1 MSTQQWDAVVVGA
14 SAGGVEALLTVFSG
28 LPADYALPL
37 VCVLHLPESRDS
49 LLADLFSRR
58 LALRV
63 KEAEDK
69 ESLRPGT
76 LYFAAPGYHL
86 SIERDHS
93 LSFSREEPLHYSRP
107 SIDVLFESAA
117 DCFQERLVGVL
128 LTGANQD
135 GAAGLAAIKQGGGMT
150 VVQDPLEAQVPTM
163 PEAALASHVP
173 DHILPL
179 RGIRALLAQLDPA
192 HAD

>member
-1 MSTQQWDAVVVGA
+1 MRDAVVVGA
-14 SAGGVEALLTVFSG
+14 SAGGVEALLTVFSDLPAGYG
-28 LPADYALPL
+28 LPLI
-37 VCVLHLPESRDS
+37 CVLHLPESRDS

-63 KEAEDK
+63 KEAQDK
-69 ESLRPGT
+69 EDLSPGT
-76 LYFAAPGYHL
+76 LYFAPPGYHL
-86 SIERDHS
+86 SIESDRSFS
-93 LSFSREEPLHYSRP
+93 LSREEPLHYSRP

-117 DCFQERLVGVL
+117 DSFQERLVGIL

-135 GAAGLAAIKQGGGMT
+135 GAAGLASIKRAGGLT
-150 VVQDPLEAQVPTM
+150 IVQDPLEAQVSTM
-163 PEAALASHVP
+163 PEAALATHVP

-179 RGIRALLAQLDPA
+179 RGIRALLAQLDPS

>member
-1 MSTQQWDAVVVGA
+1 MNAQKRDAVVVGA

-28 LPADYALPL
+28 LPAGYGLPL

-49 LLADLFSRR
+49 LLADLFGRR

-63 KEAEDK
+63 KEAQDK
-69 ESLRPGT
+69 EDLRPGT
-76 LYFAAPGYHL
+76 LYFAPPGYHL
-86 SIERDHS
+86 SIESDHS
-93 LSFSREEPLHYSRP
+93 FSLSREEPLHYSRP

-117 DCFQERLVGVL
+117 DSYQERLVGVL

-135 GAAGLAAIKQGGGMT
+135 GAAGLAAIKRAGGLSI
-150 VVQDPLEAQVPTM
+150 VQDPAEAQVPTM

-173 DHILPL
+173 DYILPL
-179 RGIRALLAQLDPA
+179 RGIRALLAQLDPS

>member
-1 MSTQQWDAVVVGA
+1 MNAQRRDAVVVGA

-28 LPADYALPL
+28 LPAGYGLPL

-49 LLADLFSRR
+49 LLADLFGRR

-63 KEAEDK
+63 KEAQDK
-69 ESLRPGT
+69 EDLSPGT
-76 LYFAAPGYHL
+76 LYFAPPGYHL
-86 SIERDHS
+86 SIESDHS
-93 LSFSREEPLHYSRP
+93 FSLSREEPLHYSRP

-117 DCFQERLVGVL
+117 DSYRERLVGVL

-135 GAAGLAAIKQGGGMT
+135 GAAGLAAIKRAGGLSI
-150 VVQDPLEAQVPTM
+150 VQDPAEAQVPTM
-163 PEAALASHVP
+163 PESALATHVP
-173 DHILPL
+173 DYILPL
-179 RGIRALLAQLDPA
+179 RGIRALLAQLDPS

>member
-1 MSTQQWDAVVVGA
+1 MNAQRRDAVVVGA

-28 LPADYALPL
+28 LPAGYGLPL

-49 LLADLFSRR
+49 LLADLFGRR

-63 KEAEDK
+63 KEAQDK
-69 ESLRPGT
+69 EDLTPGT
-76 LYFAAPGYHL
+76 LYFAPPGYHL
-86 SIERDHS
+86 SIESDHS
-93 LSFSREEPLHYSRP
+93 FSLSREEPLHYSRP

-117 DCFQERLVGVL
+117 DSYRERLVGVL

-135 GAAGLAAIKQGGGMT
+135 GAAGLAAIKRAGGLSI
-150 VVQDPLEAQVPTM
+150 VQDPAEAQVPTM
-163 PEAALASHVP
+163 PESALATHVP
-173 DHILPL
+173 DYILPL
-179 RGIRALLAQLDPA
+179 RGIRALLAQLDPS

>member
-1 MSTQQWDAVVVGA
+1 MNAQKRDAVVVGA

-28 LPADYALPL
+28 LPAGYGLPL

-49 LLADLFSRR
+49 LLADLFGRR

-63 KEAEDK
+63 KEAQDK
-69 ESLRPGT
+69 EDLRPGT
-76 LYFAAPGYHL
+76 LYFAPPGYHL
-86 SIERDHS
+86 SIESDHS
-93 LSFSREEPLHYSRP
+93 FSLSREEPLHYSRP

-117 DCFQERLVGVL
+117 DSYQERLAGVL

-135 GAAGLAAIKQGGGMT
+135 GAAGLAAIKRAGGLSI
-150 VVQDPLEAQVPTM
+150 VQDPAEAQVPTM

-173 DHILPL
+173 DYILPL
-179 RGIRALLAQLDPA
+179 RGIRALLAQLDPS